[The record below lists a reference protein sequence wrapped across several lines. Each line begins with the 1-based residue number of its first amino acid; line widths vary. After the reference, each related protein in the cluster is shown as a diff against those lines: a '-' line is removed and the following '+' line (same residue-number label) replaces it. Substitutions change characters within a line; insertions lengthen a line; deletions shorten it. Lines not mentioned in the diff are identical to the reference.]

1 MKEEEKK
8 KKKKKTANEQEAK
21 ERKPNWREYHA
32 TVEDIEQYLS
42 DHILLR
48 HNVLTGRVE
57 CRVLK
62 GDLFDAWIAEG
73 LPTDRWIDISD
84 RIVNTLWR
92 GLSKIKKSKADDIRR
107 VIESNFSPDYHPFRY
122 YLEHLPQWD
131 GQDHIL
137 AMSVSVQVKGGVDEQ
152 MRFAEY
158 LKKWLVGMVAG
169 WVDAEVVNNVILV
182 LIGEQGSYKTTWF
195 SRLLPPPLQQYFRI
209 KTNSSRMTKDDLL
222 VLSEYGL
229 VCYEELETMRPS
241 ELNQLKAAVTMP
253 SVDERRPYGHY
264 TEHRQ
269 HIASFC
275 GTGNSM
281 QFLSDPTGNRRWL
294 PFEVESIEPPQDHP
308 LDYDAIYSQAYALYC
323 QGFRYWF
330 SRDEIIRLAEH
341 NQQFE
346 TPRLEKELVQLYFR
360 VPVGQEQGEFMP
372 VGLAL
377 QMVGAGITQ
386 KLSPVQLGRAFVE
399 LGFERRTS
407 RNIRG
412 YVVVCRSAEEM
423 RSLRSMMALPET
435 NTDTDDTDVF

>member
-1 MKEEEKK
+1 MKDMKEKGM
-8 KKKKKTANEQEAK
+8 KKKTANGQEAK
-21 ERKPNWREYHA
+21 EHKQNWREYMA
-32 TVEDIEQYLS
+32 TVEDIEQFLS

-57 CRVLK
+57 CRIPES
-62 GDLFDAWIAEG
+62 DLFADWIAEG
-73 LPTDRWIDISD
+73 LPTNRWIDISD

-92 GLSKIKKSKADDIRR
+92 GLSKTKKTKTMDIRQ
-107 VIESNFSPDYHPFRY
+107 VIDSDFSPDYHPFRY
-122 YLEHLPQWD
+122 YLEHLPRWD

-169 WVDAEVVNNVILV
+169 WVDKEVVNNVILV

-209 KTNSSRMTKDDLL
+209 KTNSSRMSKDDLL

-269 HIASFC
+269 HIASLC
-275 GTGNSM
+275 GTGNNM
-281 QFLSDPTGNRRWL
+281 LFLSDPTGNRRWL
-294 PFEVESIEPPQDHP
+294 PFEVMSIEPPQDNP
-308 LDYDAIYSQAYALYC
+308 LDYDAIYAQAYALYC

-330 SRDEIIRLAEH
+330 SREEIASLAEH
-341 NQQFE
+341 NRQFE
-346 TPRLEKELVQLYFR
+346 TPRLEKELIQLYFR
-360 VPVGQEQGEFMP
+360 KPVGIESGMFMT
-372 VGLAL
+372 VARAM
-377 QMVGAGITQ
+377 QIVSANISQ
-386 KLSPVQLGRAFVE
+386 KLSPVYLGRAFGE
-399 LGFERRTS
+399 LGFERVKS
-407 RNIRG
+407 GGQRG
-412 YVVVCRSAEEM
+412 YIVECRTGEEM
-423 RSLRSMMALPET
+423 QRIQRQMASEAEQE
-435 NTDTDDTDVF
+435 NGQ